1 MKRINL
7 CEYCGKGKEYF
18 DDATKFKNHSCRNKT
33 EVFCKECDM
42 CFASNLILR
51 RHLESVHQGI
61 VYNCK
66 TCNKLFKSLAA
77 MTRHSKTHK
86 ESLKKHECDTCK
98 KVFSRN
104 EHLRKHTE
112 KCYPPM
118 NTNESQHPPKPSSPS
133 SPTKENESKEMN
145 HQRGMTIMLQNF

>member
-1 MKRINL
+1 
-7 CEYCGKGKEYF
+7 
-18 DDATKFKNHSCRNKT
+18 
-33 EVFCKECDM
+33 M

-51 RHLESVHQGI
+51 RHLESLHQGI

-66 TCNKLFKSLAA
+66 ACNKLFEFLAA
-77 MTRHSKTHK
+77 MTRHARTHK

-104 EHLRKHTE
+104 DHLRKHTE

-118 NTNESQHPPKPSSPS
+118 NNNESQHPPKPSSPS
-133 SPTKENESKEMN
+133 SPTKENESKEN
-145 HQRGMTIMLQNF
+145 ESPKGHDNNAAELLNCNICNKTFSKKNNLKRHIKTHVK